1 MTNRPTTRTLILGSV
16 LLALP
21 IGIAAFTRSADSLSQ
36 PIKEPFLPITPKK
49 PTSTGLS
56 KGEFTVSIE
65 GAKQGRFKGE
75 GSGDAVKDKLIG
87 LAFEYEIKTPRDPAS
102 GAATGK
108 RQHQPIVFTK
118 EWGAASPQLFQA
130 AATNESLKTVVFEFY
145 PAAPG
150 GAADAFYNIKLTNAA
165 ISSIRQ
171 RTVDGRFLEEVSLSF
186 AKIEVE
192 HKGSKTS
199 ASDDAS
205 K

>member
-1 MTNRPTTRTLILGSV
+1 MNLRPVWTAAVLSV
-16 LLALP
+16 LVGA
-21 IGIAAFTRSADSLSQ
+21 AAFAGTLGQ
-36 PIKEPFLPITPKK
+36 PTKDPFMPIAPKK
-49 PTSTGLS
+49 PTVTGLS
-56 KGEFTVSIE
+56 KGEFTVAIE

-75 GSGDAVKDKLIG
+75 GSGDALKEKLIG
-87 LAFEYEIKTPRDPAS
+87 LAFEYEIKTPRDPAT

-130 AATNESLKTVVFEFY
+130 AATNESLKSVVFEFY

-150 GAADAFYNIKLTNAA
+150 GASEPFYTIRLTNAA
-165 ISSIRQ
+165 VSSIRQ
-171 RTVDGRFLEEVSLSF
+171 HTLDGRYVEEISLTF

-192 HKGSKTS
+192 HKPSKTTG
-199 ASDDAS
+199 SDDAT